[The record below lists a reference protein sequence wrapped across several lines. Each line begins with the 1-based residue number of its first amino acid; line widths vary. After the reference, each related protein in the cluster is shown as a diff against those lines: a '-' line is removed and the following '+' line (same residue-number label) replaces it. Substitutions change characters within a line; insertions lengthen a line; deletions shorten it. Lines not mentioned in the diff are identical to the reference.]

1 MTLANFPNHPVPQL
15 SHLLC
20 GSSNNSS
27 ILSGLLCIYHSAY
40 CVFTAPVTL
49 ALTVIPSREQEAFAG
64 VYGVRGGGPW
74 KAATP
79 QPLSLAIAGAPY
91 GACVCARYLGG
102 RIPTP
107 ESGKAQGARG
117 GAGEWDGRRVGCKG
131 DGSLLLKCLPKKKG
145 PKETPWLVLT
155 AAFWAFL
162 TNFPAPSPYTQLT
175 ALEELV
181 VI

>member
-1 MTLANFPNHPVPQL
+1 MHL
-15 SHLLC
+15 SQCLLRVYC
-20 GSSNNSS
+20 SSDVGSHSYPKQRAR
-27 ILSGLLCIYHSAY
+27 GLRRGLWG
-40 CVFTAPVTL
+40 
-49 ALTVIPSREQEAFAG
+49 AG
-64 VYGVRGGGPW
+64 GGGPW